1 MKDHEI
7 LQSIKNSIE
16 KAPIDLLEE
25 IKAKPRTKMLR
36 HDEITAQKSPL
47 STFKRIVAYASIAAI
62 FFAVFIN
69 WQIVPNRLDSR
80 IYLDVNPSITIET
93 NSRDKVISL
102 EAGNSD
108 GQSIIEGLSYKDKSV
123 LLVSEEILEKML
135 EQGYIDNE
143 KEFLL
148 LSVYNRDVEK
158 AEEKKEILDQA
169 IHQYLRKKTIE
180 PIVLTQR
187 LDETSAIEQYAD
199 EFGVSVSMMTFIR
212 NLMVLDPELKIGDLA
227 GLSIEELVRLSQ
239 GEGLDLERII
249 DTKDMDKI
257 ERIAP
262 LPKIIDDDDDDDDD
276 DDEDDEDEDGD
287 DNDDDDGDDDYE
299 DDEDEDDDND

>member
-47 STFKRIVAYASIAAI
+47 STFKRIAPYASIAAI

-69 WQIVPNRLDSR
+69 WQLVSNRLDSR

-108 GQSIIEGLSYKDKSV
+108 GQSIIEGLSYKDKS
-123 LLVSEEILEKML
+123 
-135 EQGYIDNE
+135 YCW
-143 KEFLL
+143 F
-148 LSVYNRDVEK
+148 
-158 AEEKKEILDQA
+158 
-169 IHQYLRKKTIE
+169 LRKYWRECFSKVISTMKRSSCCFLYITG
-180 PIVLTQR
+180 IQKKQR
-187 LDETSAIEQYAD
+187 KRKKY
-199 EFGVSVSMMTFIR
+199 
-212 NLMVLDPELKIGDLA
+212 
-227 GLSIEELVRLSQ
+227 
-239 GEGLDLERII
+239 
-249 DTKDMDKI
+249 
-257 ERIAP
+257 
-262 LPKIIDDDDDDDDD
+262 
-276 DDEDDEDEDGD
+276 
-287 DNDDDDGDDDYE
+287 
-299 DDEDEDDDND
+299 